1 MGIDECKNNPCK
13 GANTKCVNTP
23 GDYKCECAEGY
34 ALDEN
39 KKCVEVAE
47 CIDDDSCGDNAICE
61 DLKGAG
67 KFKCHCKCGFEKNA
81 KGECVDKNECA
92 SRSTHN
98 CD

>member
-1 MGIDECKNNPCK
+1 MFQIS

-34 ALDEN
+34 ALDED

-61 DLKGAG
+61 DLKGKIG
-67 KFKCHCKCGFEKNA
+67 NQIKVQNCQKGQPLNSQEK
-81 KGECVDKNECA
+81 
-92 SRSTHN
+92 
-98 CD
+98 